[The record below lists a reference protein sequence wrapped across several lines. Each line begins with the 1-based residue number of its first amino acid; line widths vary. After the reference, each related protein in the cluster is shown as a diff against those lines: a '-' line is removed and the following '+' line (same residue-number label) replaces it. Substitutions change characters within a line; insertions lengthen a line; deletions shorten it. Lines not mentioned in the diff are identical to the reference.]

1 MPLCA
6 TSLLSSGLLSAL
18 QSVQLDILS
27 ALVLIPLL
35 TLAVSLCWP
44 LPGLL
49 LPRSPLLRVLCMTAL
64 LASVFWALPGLAR
77 HLGTGG
83 QWLLQ
88 AVG

>member
-6 TSLLSSGLLSAL
+6 TSLLASGLLSAL
-18 QSVQLDILS
+18 QSVQLDILP
-27 ALVLIPLL
+27 ALVLI
-35 TLAVSLCWP
+35 
-44 LPGLL
+44 
-49 LPRSPLLRVLCMTAL
+49 PLLRVLCMTAL

>member
-6 TSLLSSGLLSAL
+6 TSLLASGLLSAL
-18 QSVQLDILS
+18 QSVQLDILP

-44 LPGLL
+44 LLGLL

-77 HLGTGG
+77 HPGTGG